1 MTAMSAHTPMD
12 RAKLA
17 RLAYTAAW
25 NRLLA
30 SRRSGKLSTAEALA
44 KLAALR
50 AAYDKRREAIRFG
63 SFVRSH
69 RLEAVFGM
77 EG

>member
-1 MTAMSAHTPMD
+1 MD
-12 RAKLA
+12 RARLA
-17 RLAYTAAW
+17 RLAYTAAAD
-25 NRLLA
+25 RVLA
-30 SRRSGKLSTAEALA
+30 SRDTGASDWPEARA